1 MQLQAGYILSGVVP
15 ELIKAGFEKQK
26 IEALLNSICY
36 FEIENSNPIKTDV
49 KGFDPIFAVA
59 ENLISRGL
67 PTFSSNYLEEEF
79 FRTFNLTIKTIDDT
93 GGVNYPF
100 KNLNSLQISQFY
112 KILHIVNAKLNFNNN
127 RKFSSWENLGSK
139 FEEDFLHK
147 IIPQV
152 LGKYISQ
159 VIETQR
165 DIISIIRYADNIQD
179 EFDKYLGGSIDKFS
193 EQNTDF
199 SLEFPYPINGK
210 KGIVIEVDGSQHNA
224 DEQRILDGLRDSA
237 LTKAGY
243 AETIRIKTYEFDR
256 IPELLTPLNEYLNDD
271 YFKILSEN
279 FEKPIWRSQE
289 GLLAAQVLLTPMAI
303 ARIHKGLL
311 LGIKSNYLKMENDVW
326 RIAIIERDVPCASLA
341 IEDFK
346 ILLQNLFNLEGK
358 ERALPIIQLK
368 VFKSAEFRTSELNK
382 LQKENNDG
390 QNSLFNILIDVSM
403 LDRDFSIQ
411 DDIKINAEH
420 KFIIRSSYSKKSDRT
435 FNTAHLINYEQLIDY
450 DKNENG
456 IYDFIKINSLRY
468 FLQGV
473 FRKNGFRPGQIDIL
487 NRSLQLESVVGL
499 LPTGSGKSLTYQL
512 SALLQPGVTIIID
525 PIKSLMKDQYQ
536 GLLRQRIDCCVY
548 INSSLKSAKERELA
562 ALKMVKANVLF
573 TFVSPERLQIKNF
586 RDSLIEMYKKY
597 DNSFGYCV
605 IDEAH
610 CVSEWGHDFRT
621 SYLRLGENAKRF
633 CKIRSNEISSIPLI
647 GLTATASFD
656 VLSDV
661 QRELELRENAII
673 RSDSSDRPELV
684 YKVWQTD
691 GTIEE
696 DDDFKNRIT
705 LGETKQEILLDLIKN
720 LPIEFET
727 HQNQLLNNN
736 GNENLVLKNF
746 DILKYFEGENGFKN
760 TGLIFCPH
768 KTWLFGVKSV
778 SSKIREEFDSLRVG
792 TFMGSS
798 GEDEKEMMEES
809 QISELNQEM
818 FINNELDLLVA
829 TKAFG
834 MGIDKPNIR
843 YTIHFNYPSS
853 IEGFYQEAGRAGRD
867 GRLALCYILFSGH
880 SFEQGLLES
889 FFNNSFKGET
899 KEKTLIYE
907 LLEEI
912 SFSSDVSVSRLSD
925 VIQEE
930 NGPELDLRLWPNS
943 NPTRL
948 YVNKSYKK
956 GYGYIN
962 LGTGTISPVEIPFG
976 KTKSTEILQIV
987 KDKIDSLKESGQSIQ
1002 DWLMQ
1007 TVQKQPIEG
1016 IEKQL
1021 SNIKVGE
1028 KLNSIALSFRNDK
1041 IKTITS
1047 LLGGRFTERIVSKAS
1062 DYCFS
1067 GDDFIEKLNKEYYNN
1082 FHENATILNAAIPEL
1097 KALFLKIRGEQDTF
1111 KAIYRLSILGV
1122 IDDYQIDYNSKSVTL
1137 LEITKKQDEDY
1148 IENLYKYVRR
1158 YISKSRAD
1166 KVKTDVQNFKGNTI
1180 IQKCLGYLID
1190 FVYKE
1195 IAKKR
1200 KEAIVSMAD
1209 ACVKGAEGGTEEFR
1223 EYLNL
1228 YFNSKYYPEL
1238 RDKTSLGKES
1248 SFKLVLEY
1256 MAITEGQI
1264 DNLKHLR
1271 GACIRLLNE
1280 NPDNYTFLLLKS
1292 FTLFLLESSNE
1303 KFLNEAR
1310 DAHSKGFR
1318 LIQDENKLEM
1328 KQLIEF
1334 INKFSEIILS
1344 YNSDLKDIISQLVD
1358 IFLLS
1363 HHTDWLKQF
1372 NNKFMVKY
1380 GRQTSS
1386 RTSKV

>member
-1 MQLQAGYILSGVVP
+1 MQLQSGYILSGVVP

-26 IEALLNSICY
+26 FEALLNSVCY
-36 FEIENSNPIKTDV
+36 FEIENSKTIKKDV
-49 KGFDPIFAVA
+49 KELDPIIAVA
-59 ENLISRGL
+59 ENIISRGL
-67 PTFSSNYLEEEF
+67 PTYTSNYLEECF
-79 FRTFNLTIKTIDDT
+79 VKTFNLTSKTIDDT

-100 KNLNSLQISQFY
+100 KNLNSLQIKHFY
-112 KILHIVNAKLNFNNN
+112 SALHLANPKFNNDN
-127 RKFSSWENLGSK
+127 VRNFCSWENLGSQY
-139 FEEDFLHK
+139 EEDFLK
-147 IIPQV
+147 KSIPRI
-152 LGKYISQ
+152 LGQHIAQ
-159 VIETQR
+159 LIETQR

-179 EFDKYLGGSIDKFS
+179 EFDKYIGGSIDKFS

-199 SLEFPYPINGK
+199 SIEFPYPIDGK
-210 KGIVIEVDGSQHNA
+210 KGIVIEVDGSQHNT
-224 DEQRILDGLRDSA
+224 DEQRILDSLRDSA
-237 LTKAGY
+237 LTKAGW
-243 AETIRIKTYEFDR
+243 ADTIRIKTSEFYR
-256 IPELLTPLNEYLNDD
+256 IPELLTPLFKYLKDD
-271 YFKILSEN
+271 YFKKLAEN
-279 FEKPIWRSQE
+279 FQKPIYQSQD
-289 GLLAAQVLLTPMAI
+289 GLLAAQFVLTPMAV
-303 ARIHKGLL
+303 ARIHKGLFIA
-311 LGIKSNYLKMENDVW
+311 IKNNYLQMDDDVW
-326 RIAIIERDVPCASLA
+326 RIAIVERDVPCASLA

-346 ILLQNLFNLEGK
+346 LLLHNLFNLEGK
-358 ERALPIIQLK
+358 GRALPIIQLK
-368 VFKSAEFRTSELNK
+368 VMQSEEFKISELSR
-382 LQKENNDG
+382 LQKINGDNS
-390 QNSLFNILIDVSM
+390 NSLFDLLLDVSI
-403 LDRDFSIQ
+403 LSRDFSAQ
-411 DDIKINAEH
+411 DENNINAKH
-420 KFIIRSSYSKKSDRT
+420 SIIIRSAYSKKSDRT
-435 FNTAHLINYEQLIDY
+435 FNTAFLIKYANLIDH

-468 FLQGV
+468 FLLGV

-512 SALLQPGVTIIID
+512 SALLQPGVTLIVD

-536 GLLRQRIDCCVY
+536 GLIRQRIDCCVY

-586 RDSLIEMYKKY
+586 RDSLVDMYKKF

-633 CKIRSNEISSIPLI
+633 CTIRSNEIGSIPLI

-684 YKVWQTD
+684 YKVWQSD
-691 GTIEE
+691 GAVEVG
-696 DDDFKNRIT
+696 DDFKDRMT
-705 LGETKQEILLDLIKN
+705 LGEAKQEVLINLIKE
-720 LPIEFET
+720 LPTEFEN
-727 HQNQLLNNN
+727 HQNQLIGTD
-736 GNENLVLKNF
+736 GNENLALKNF
-746 DILKYFEGENGFKN
+746 DSQKFFERSNEHKN

-768 KTWLFGVKSV
+768 KSWLFGVKSV
-778 SSKIREEFDSLRVG
+778 SSKTEEVYDSLKVG

-880 SFEQGLLES
+880 NYEQALLES
-889 FFNNSFKGET
+889 FFNNSFKGKE

-907 LLEEI
+907 LLSEI

-925 VIQEE
+925 AIQEE
-930 NGPELDLRLWPNS
+930 IGLDLDIRLWPNP

-948 YVNKSYKK
+948 YVNQSFRR

-962 LGTGTISPVEIPFG
+962 LGSGVISPVEMPFG
-976 KTKSTEILQIV
+976 LNKSTEVLQIV
-987 KDKIDSLKESGQSIQ
+987 KDKIESLKVDGQSIQ
-1002 DWLMQ
+1002 NWLLQ
-1007 TVQKQPIEG
+1007 TVQKKPLEG
-1016 IEKQL
+1016 IENQL
-1021 SNIKVGE
+1021 SKIIIGE
-1028 KLNSIALSFRNDK
+1028 RLNPITLSFRNDK
-1041 IKTITS
+1041 IKKITS
-1047 LLGGRFTERIVSKAS
+1047 LLGGNFTERIVSKAS

-1067 GDDFIEKLNKEYYNN
+1067 SSDFIDRLKKEYYKN
-1082 FHENATILNAAIPEL
+1082 FRQNAVIPDNTL
-1097 KALFLKIRGEQDTF
+1097 SNIKSLFLKIRGEQDTF
-1111 KAIYRLSILGV
+1111 KAIYRLSIIGV
-1122 IDDYQIDYNSKSVTL
+1122 IDDYQIDYNSKTVTL
-1137 LEITKKQDEDY
+1137 LEIIKKSDEDY
-1148 IENLYKYVRR
+1148 IDNLYNYVRR

-1166 KVKTDVQNFKGNTI
+1166 KVKTEVHKYRGNTV

-1190 FVYKE
+1190 FVYQE

-1209 ACVKGAEGGTEEFR
+1209 ACVKGVEGGPEEFR

-1256 MAITEGQI
+1256 MTKSEGKI

-1310 DAHSKGFR
+1310 DSHSKGFR
-1318 LIQDENKLEM
+1318 MIQDENKSEM
-1328 KQLIEF
+1328 KQLIKN
-1334 INKFSEIILS
+1334 INKFSEIMLS
-1344 YNSDLKDIISQLVD
+1344 YNLDLKNIIDQLVD
-1358 IFLLS
+1358 IFLLN

-1372 NNKFMVKY
+1372 NHKFMVKH

-1386 RTSKV
+1386 RTY

>member
-1 MQLQAGYILSGVVP
+1 MQLQAGYILSAIVP
-15 ELIKAGFEKQK
+15 ELIKAGVEKQK

-36 FEIENSNPIKTDV
+36 FEIENSKPIKKDNKELDSIIT
-49 KGFDPIFAVA
+49 IA
-59 ENLISRGL
+59 ENIISRGL
-67 PTFSSNYLEEEF
+67 PTYTSNYLEESF
-79 FRTFNLTIKTIDDT
+79 VKTFNLTSKIIDDT
-93 GGVNYPF
+93 GGVSYPF
-100 KNLNSLQISQFY
+100 KNINSLQINHFY
-112 KILHIVNAKLNFNNN
+112 KVLHLVNPKFNNDEVRN
-127 RKFSSWENLGSK
+127 FCSWENLGSQY
-139 FEEDFLHK
+139 EEDFLK
-147 IIPQV
+147 KNVPRI
-152 LGKYISQ
+152 LGQHIAQ
-159 VIETQR
+159 LIETQR
-165 DIISIIRYADNIQD
+165 DIISIIRYSDNIQH
-179 EFDKYLGGSIDKFS
+179 EFDKYIGGSIDKFS

-199 SLEFPYPINGK
+199 SIEFPYLINGK
-210 KGIVIEVDGSQHNA
+210 KGIVLEVDGSQHNS
-224 DEQRILDGLRDSA
+224 DEQRILDSLRDSA
-237 LTKAGY
+237 LTKAGW
-243 AETIRIKTYEFDR
+243 ADTIRIKTPEFNR
-256 IPELLTPLNEYLNDD
+256 IPELLTPLKEYLKDD
-271 YFKILSEN
+271 YFKILGEN
-279 FEKPIWRSQE
+279 FQRPIYHSHE
-289 GLLAAQVLLTPMAI
+289 GLLAAQFILTPMAV
-303 ARIHKGLL
+303 ARIHRGLFL
-311 LGIKSNYLKMENDVW
+311 AIKNNYLKLDDDIW
-326 RIAIIERDVPCASLA
+326 RIAVIERDVPCASLA

-346 ILLQNLFNLEGK
+346 LLLQNLFNLEGK
-358 ERALPIIQLK
+358 GKALPIIRLK
-368 VFKSAEFRTSELNK
+368 VVKSEEFKFSELSN
-382 LQKENNDG
+382 LHKESSE
-390 QNSLFNILIDVSM
+390 SLDTSFDLLLDISM
-403 LDRDFSIQ
+403 LSRDLSTQ
-411 DDIKINAEH
+411 DDTNIQSKY
-420 KFIIRSSYSKKSDRT
+420 KFIIRSSYSKKSERN
-435 FNTAHLINYEQLIDY
+435 FSTAHLIKYAQLIDY

-456 IYDFIKINSLRY
+456 IYDLIKINSLRY

-512 SALLQPGVTIIID
+512 SALLQPGVTLIVD

-562 ALKMVKANVLF
+562 ASKMVKANVLF
-573 TFVSPERLQIKNF
+573 TFVSPERLQIKDF
-586 RDSLIEMYKKY
+586 RDSLIDMYKKF

-633 CKIRSNEISSIPLI
+633 CTIRSNGISSIPLI

-684 YKVWQTD
+684 YKVWQSD
-691 GTIEE
+691 GAVEVG
-696 DDDFKNRIT
+696 DDFKDRMA
-705 LGETKQEILLDLIKN
+705 LGEAKQEVLINLIKE
-720 LPIEFET
+720 LPIEFEN
-727 HQNQLLNNN
+727 HQNQLIGNN
-736 GNENLVLKNF
+736 GNENLALKNF
-746 DILKYFEGENGFKN
+746 DPQKFFERSNGDKN

-768 KTWLFGVKSV
+768 KSWLFGVKSV
-778 SSKIREEFDSLRVG
+778 SSKTEEVYDSLKVG

-798 GEDEKEMMEES
+798 GEDEREMMEES

-834 MGIDKPNIR
+834 MGIDKSNIR

-880 SFEQGLLES
+880 SYEQGLLES
-889 FFNNSFKGET
+889 FYNNSFKGEI

-907 LLEEI
+907 LLNEI
-912 SFSSDVSVSRLSD
+912 SFSSDISVSRLSD
-925 VIQEE
+925 AIQEE
-930 NGPELDLRLWPNS
+930 NGIDLDIRLWPNP

-948 YVNKSYKK
+948 YVNQSFKQ

-962 LGTGTISPVEIPFG
+962 LGTGNISPLEIPFG
-976 KTKSTEILQIV
+976 KTKSIEILTVV
-987 KDKIDSLKESGQSIQ
+987 KDKIESLKDDGQSIQ

-1007 TVQKQPIEG
+1007 TVQKKPLEG

-1021 SNIKVGE
+1021 AKIEVGGR
-1028 KLNSIALSFRNDK
+1028 LNPITLSFRNDK
-1041 IKTITS
+1041 IKKITS
-1047 LLGGRFTERIVSKAS
+1047 LLGGNFTERIVSRAS

-1067 GDDFIEKLNKEYYNN
+1067 GSDFIDRLKKEYYKN
-1082 FHENATILNAAIPEL
+1082 FQQNAIIPDNALPNI
-1097 KALFLKIRGEQDTF
+1097 KSLFLKIRGEQDTF
-1111 KAIYRLSILGV
+1111 KAIYRLSIIGV
-1122 IDDYQIDYNSKSVTL
+1122 IDDYQIDYNSKTVTL
-1137 LEITKKQDEDY
+1137 LEITKKPDEDY
-1148 IENLYKYVRR
+1148 IDNLYRYVRR
-1158 YISKSRAD
+1158 YVSKSRAD
-1166 KVKTDVQNFKGNTI
+1166 RVKTDVNKYKGNSV
-1180 IQKCLGYLID
+1180 IQKCLVYLID
-1190 FVYKE
+1190 FVYQE

-1209 ACVKGAEGGTEEFR
+1209 ACVKGAVGGPEEFR

-1248 SFKLVLEY
+1248 SFKLVLKY
-1256 MAITEGQI
+1256 MTISEGKI

-1303 KFLNEAR
+1303 KFINEAR
-1310 DAHSKGFR
+1310 DTHSKAFK

-1328 KQLIEF
+1328 KQLIKY

-1358 IFLLS
+1358 IFLLN

-1372 NNKFMVKY
+1372 NNKFMVKH

-1386 RTSKV
+1386 RTRKI